1 MMDEEQ
7 AKVIALRELSI
18 NKHVSK
24 GDFDKRFGELILAA
38 ECPEPFVTWLVNKA
52 KICDLYTYGRLA
64 PTESDVRAEI
74 LQPAVADDVKF
85 ANLGEK
91 ACAAK
96 LWILCRAAMSTEVSA
111 SLVSTA
117 SDAPLTDLQEKS
129 IKLAWMNR
137 HAFALPDGMLLVQT
151 LQGKLYR
158 ELVLKATPEIS
169 AYLLERLRT
178 LACLDKKS
186 MTLLQVQPGK
196 AAEGIE
202 VISDS
207 VTGPMEVFRRARAF
221 FHTVA
226 YLCIADPSMF
236 DLQTAVTA
244 SEKVLNFVQKTY
256 EGRTPPVAFFV
267 QAWAQTI
274 HCFSEQLRM
283 TTCMQLK
290 EIVLNGSLWEA
301 FWTSFQSGG
310 GGPSSGALAIEDR
323 DPNISAAVALARR
336 EAAQAQSARDR
347 AANKEWWGNGNQ
359 TNRGFGGG
367 GGAPRHKRGGGK
379 GGHKGAGNS
388 KGGSKAGKRK
398 RGGNY

>member
-38 ECPEPFVTWLVNKA
+38 ECPEPFVDWLVNKA
-52 KICDLYTYGRLA
+52 KIFDLYTYGRLA

-74 LQPAVADDVKF
+74 LQPALADDVKF
-85 ANLGEK
+85 ANIGEK
-91 ACAAK
+91 ACAVK
-96 LWILCRAAMSTEVSA
+96 PWIVCRAAMATEVSA

-117 SDAPLTDLQEKS
+117 SDAPLTDMQEKS
-129 IKLAWMNR
+129 IKLAWMNL

-186 MTLLQVQPGK
+186 MTLLQVLPGK

-244 SEKVLNFVQKTY
+244 SEKILNFVQKTY

-283 TTCMQLK
+283 TMCMSLK
-290 EIVLNGSLWEA
+290 EMVLNGNLWEA

-359 TNRGFGGG
+359 ANTGFGGG
-367 GGAPRHKRGGGK
+367 GGAPRQKKGGGK
-379 GGHKGAGNS
+379 GGPKGAGNS
-388 KGGSKAGKRK
+388 KGGSKGGKRK
-398 RGGNY
+398 RARHY